1 MGSLRKFNK
10 ILESVKWG
18 AILSV
23 CMCVQSLIV
32 ERRSLSFGVCFG
44 SHTLCALLRG
54 NCRNGHHRFLWLLL
68 LLWLCTKPFVYM
80 NLWTLIIFMYDWT
93 VYSDF
98 GRFCCAWL
106 PPRLGKYNIVYIII
120 TLWVPFLYVVDIV
133 LRYFKAAT
141 VLARTCCISKRRCEN
156 WNVLFL

>member
-1 MGSLRKFNK
+1 MYSATKRSCVCNSNGESKKIHK

-68 LLWLCTKPFVYM
+68 LLWLCTKPFVYELVDSHHIYVRL
-80 NLWTLIIFMYDWT
+80 NSVLRLWSILLRLIATPTWQ
-93 VYSDF
+93 
-98 GRFCCAWL
+98 
-106 PPRLGKYNIVYIII
+106 YNIVYIII

-141 VLARTCCISKRRCEN
+141 VG
-156 WNVLFL
+156 